1 MDALEAIRTVLAVRS
16 YQDKSVPEAAV
27 RRILEAGRLTGSSMN
42 GQPWHFIVVQNRET
56 LRQLGGLL
64 RTGPYVAQAPL
75 AIVVAMDNTRYALSD
90 ASRAI
95 QSMLLTAWTEGL
107 GSNWVGFGGL
117 DGLKP
122 LLGIPAELEVL
133 AVLPIGYPKADVKAQ
148 GKKRRKA
155 LAEVAHRERWGQPF
169 V

>member
-1 MDALEAIRTVLAVRS
+1 
-16 YQDKSVPEAAV
+16 
-27 RRILEAGRLTGSSMN
+27 
-42 GQPWHFIVVQNRET
+42 
-56 LRQLGGLL
+56 
-64 RTGPYVAQAPL
+64 
-75 AIVVAMDNTRYALSD
+75 
-90 ASRAI
+90 
-95 QSMLLTAWTEGL
+95 
-107 GSNWVGFGGL
+107 VGFGGL